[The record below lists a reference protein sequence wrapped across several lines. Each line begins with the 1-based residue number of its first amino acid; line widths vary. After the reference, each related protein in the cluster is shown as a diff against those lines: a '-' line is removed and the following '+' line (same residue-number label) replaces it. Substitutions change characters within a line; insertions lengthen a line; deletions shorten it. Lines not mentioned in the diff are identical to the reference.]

1 MDSSFKYAF
10 NSDVSRT
17 LRVCEGATGVTGF
30 LLNFGIILLIASTPT
45 RDSIV
50 TLTLSLACSDCLTG
64 LFHGSVLVPGNTV
77 TFLDYAIHED
87 VMLNSSIKQIMDT
100 SKFFWGDNF
109 TIPGDF
115 ANSTVGVMVDIEEGF
130 APLDFP
136 MFGQTSQLLGGAF
149 LLVTTKVLT
158 P

>member
-10 NSDVSRT
+10 N
-17 LRVCEGATGVTGF
+17 
-30 LLNFGIILLIASTPT
+30 
-45 RDSIV
+45 
-50 TLTLSLACSDCLTG
+50 
-64 LFHGSVLVPGNTV
+64 
-77 TFLDYAIHED
+77 ED

-100 SKFFWGDNF
+100 SKFFWGDNL

-115 ANSTVGVMVDIEEGF
+115 ENSTVGVMVDIEEGF
-130 APLDFP
+130 EPLDFP
-136 MFGQTSQLLGGAF
+136 MFGQTSKLLGAY